1 MAELTQNNN
10 SITTG
15 DFSFSGAV
23 VTAICG
29 KPLGGTGGTI
39 IGQTYTA
46 DDIDIELRTGN
57 VFGLTQQFK
66 NSIPSKVT
74 DLTDSSSYATTALLD
89 SVSSEL
95 KDTFSDY
102 YTKTQTDTIFASAS
116 QLNNYLTTAQY
127 ETDSA
132 TFLTQEDI
140 SDLAT
145 KNELVTVSG
154 EITGWVNDQNYL
166 KQVPDT
172 YYTKTETSGKDE
184 LSAAFDAILEYN
196 VTAAAGIQVTTATD
210 NGVTTYG
217 ISMTAQPVVTD
228 TQLSGYN
235 GIHAAPDGNTS
246 GLWNVGLTQYMLN
259 TINGKLNSTDFTTY
273 TGTTA
278 PNTYLTQ
285 VSADTLYQAKGNY
298 ISSANFDDDKVYGYT
313 TEGWAVLDEGQVLT
327 PGSGISIEDDAI
339 NAKIGTDL
347 AFDSATSAIKIDTNG
362 NPNNTASNNRN
373 FVEGSWTVANG
384 YNCHAEGAGTS
395 ALGYGVH
402 AQGMWTCFS
411 SSKWG
416 DNTHIDTDIY
426 WAVGAGASVEGY
438 CNATTSCPMSGIEG
452 DDYGP
457 IHGGIIKV
465 IGNGYIVHDDQPD
478 PDAHT
483 HTHYPSDALIL
494 YRDGSLSAAGK
505 ISAAGIELGAEPD
518 LSEYIP
524 YSATVLP
531 IGTSNTATTNAAA
544 IGGLNSA
551 VDLSFALGNANTAKT
566 TGCAIGEHNY
576 AYNKSVAIGYQNIA
590 DYNVDIAIGYQ
601 CSAHDHGAAFINL
614 CTASNQS
621 IAAGNKCFASAGSVA
636 FGNCTS
642 AYDNSVALGHGSDS
656 KYNIANKYSFLA
668 GDACSAF
675 SYSQAFGRGIIAS
688 GNSASTGIGLF
699 AIGGWNATTANALFV
714 IGNGSWDSNIGKR
727 DALVVY
733 NDGTVSAKQF
743 QNADG
748 TDTINGTTYN
758 FTGVDNIEI
767 LPNAA
772 TANTANFPNDNVLR
786 FILES

>member
-46 DDIDIELRTGN
+46 DNIDIELRTGN

-74 DLTDSSSYATTALLD
+74 DLTDSSSYATTELLG

-102 YTKTQTDTIFASAS
+102 YTKTQADTIFASAS
-116 QLNNYLTTAQY
+116 QLSSYLTTAQY
-127 ETDSA
+127 NTDSA
-132 TFLTQEDI
+132 TF
-140 SDLAT
+140 AT
-145 KNELVTVSG
+145 KNELVTTSG
-154 EITGWVNDQNYL
+154 EIESWVTEQGYL
-166 KQVPDT
+166 QAVPDT

-196 VTAAAGIQVTTATD
+196 VTAAAGIKVTTATD
-210 NGVTTYG
+210 AGITTFG
-217 ISMTAQPVVTD
+217 ISMTAEQPVITN
-228 TQLSGYN
+228 TTISGYS
-235 GIHAAPDGNTS
+235 GIAAALDGNVS
-246 GLWNVGLTQYMLN
+246 GQWNIGLTHDMLA
-259 TINGKLNSTDFTTY
+259 TINGKAEKTDLNNY
-273 TGTTA
+273 LTTA
-278 PNTYLTQ
+278 QYQTDSATF
-285 VSADTLYQAKGNY
+285 VTSADITG
-298 ISSANFDDDKVYGYT
+298 DDKFVMT
-313 TEGWAVLDEGQVLT
+313 SAGWTALDEGQVLT
-327 PGSGISIEDDAI
+327 PGSGISIVDDAI

-347 AFDSATSAIKIDTNG
+347 TFDATTSAIKIDTNG
-362 NPNNTASNNRN
+362 NPNNTATNNRN

-426 WAVGAGASVEGY
+426 WAVGAGAAVEGY
-438 CNATTSCPMSGIEG
+438 CNATTSCPMSGTEG

-457 IHGGIIKV
+457 VHGGIIKV
-465 IGNGYIVHDDQPD
+465 IGNGYIVHDDVPD

-518 LSEYIP
+518 LSDYIP
-524 YSATVLP
+524 YSALNLP
-531 IGTSNTATTNAAA
+531 IGSNNTATNNAIAIGSNNTANNLGFAVGQSNTALKSSLAFGTN
-544 IGGLNSA
+544 
-551 VDLSFALGNANTAKT
+551 
-566 TGCAIGEHNY
+566 NY
-576 AYNKSVAIGYQNIA
+576 ANDISLAIGYGNYASGNNNSNQSAVN
-590 DYNVDIAIGYQ
+590 IAIGYGNK
-601 CSAHDHGAAFINL
+601 ATDHAASLINV
-614 CTASNQS
+614 CTAENYAF
-621 IAAGNKCFASAGSVA
+621 AAGHANSANDNSVA
-636 FGNCTS
+636 FGRDTTAKFYS
-642 AYDNSVALGHGSDS
+642 FGFGHLNSV
-656 KYNIANKYSFLA
+656 KNYS
-668 GDACSAF
+668 
-675 SYSQAFGRGIIAS
+675 YAFGRDLHYEGQWANGS
-688 GNSASTGIGLF
+688 QYGAF
-699 AIGGWNATTANALFV
+699 VIGGWNATTSYATTADAPLFI
-714 IGNGSWDSNIGKR
+714 IGNGSNGNRSDGF
-727 DALVVY
+727 VVY
-733 NDGTVSAKQF
+733 RDGNVSAKQF

-758 FTGVDNIEI
+758 FSGVDNIEI
-767 LPNAA
+767 LPLAA
-772 TANTANFPNDNVLR
+772 TASTANFPNDNVLR

>member
-46 DDIDIELRTGN
+46 DNIDIELRTGN

-74 DLTDSSSYATTALLD
+74 DLTDSSSYATTELLG

-102 YTKTQTDTIFASAS
+102 YTKTQADTIFASAS
-116 QLNNYLTTAQY
+116 QLSSYLTTAQY
-127 ETDSA
+127 NTDSA
-132 TFLTQEDI
+132 TF
-140 SDLAT
+140 AT
-145 KNELVTVSG
+145 KNELVTTSG
-154 EITGWVNDQNYL
+154 EIESWVTEQGYL
-166 KQVPDT
+166 QAVPDT

-196 VTAAAGIQVTTATD
+196 VTAAAGIKVTTATD
-210 NGVTTYG
+210 AGITTFG
-217 ISMTAQPVVTD
+217 ISMTAEQPVITD
-228 TQLSGYN
+228 TTISGYS
-235 GIHAAPDGNTS
+235 GIAAALDGNVS
-246 GLWNVGLTQYMLN
+246 GQWNIGLTHDMLA
-259 TINGKLNSTDFTTY
+259 TINGKAEKTDLNNY
-273 TGTTA
+273 LTTA
-278 PNTYLTQ
+278 QYQTDSATF
-285 VSADTLYQAKGNY
+285 VTSADITG
-298 ISSANFDDDKVYGYT
+298 DDKFVMT
-313 TEGWAVLDEGQVLT
+313 SAGWTALDEGQVLT
-327 PGSGISIEDDAI
+327 PGSGISIVDDAI

-347 AFDSATSAIKIDTNG
+347 TFDATTSAIKIDTNG
-362 NPNNTASNNRN
+362 NPNNTATNNRN

-426 WAVGAGASVEGY
+426 WAVGAGAAVEGY
-438 CNATTSCPMSGIEG
+438 CNATTSCPMSGTEG

-457 IHGGIIKV
+457 VHGGIIKV
-465 IGNGYIVHDDQPD
+465 IGNGYIVHDDVPD

-518 LSEYIP
+518 LSDYIP
-524 YSATVLP
+524 YSALNLP
-531 IGTSNTATTNAAA
+531 IGSNNTATNNAIAIGSNNTANNLGFAVGQSNTALKSSLAFGTN
-544 IGGLNSA
+544 
-551 VDLSFALGNANTAKT
+551 
-566 TGCAIGEHNY
+566 NY
-576 AYNKSVAIGYQNIA
+576 ANDISLAIGYGNYASGNNNSNQSAVN
-590 DYNVDIAIGYQ
+590 IAIGYGNK
-601 CSAHDHGAAFINL
+601 ATDHAASLINV
-614 CTASNQS
+614 CTAENYAF
-621 IAAGNKCFASAGSVA
+621 AAGHANSANDNSVA
-636 FGNCTS
+636 FGRDTTAKFYS
-642 AYDNSVALGHGSDS
+642 FGFGHLNSV
-656 KYNIANKYSFLA
+656 KNYS
-668 GDACSAF
+668 
-675 SYSQAFGRGIIAS
+675 YAFGRDLHYEGQWANGS
-688 GNSASTGIGLF
+688 QYGAF
-699 AIGGWNATTANALFV
+699 VIGGWNATTSYATTADAPLFI
-714 IGNGSWDSNIGKR
+714 IGNGSNGNRSDGF
-727 DALVVY
+727 VVY
-733 NDGTVSAKQF
+733 RDGNVSAKQF

-758 FTGVDNIEI
+758 FSGVDNIEI
-767 LPNAA
+767 LPLAA
-772 TANTANFPNDNVLR
+772 TASTANFPNDNVLR

>member
-39 IGQTYTA
+39 IGQTYNA
-46 DDIDIELRTGN
+46 DNIDIELRTGN
-57 VFGLTQQFK
+57 IFGLTPGFK

-95 KDTFSDY
+95 KDTLSDY
-102 YTKTQTDTIFASAS
+102 YTKTQADTIFASAS
-116 QLNNYLTTAQY
+116 QLNSYLTTAQY

-154 EITGWVNDQNYL
+154 EIESWVTEQGYL
-166 KQVPDT
+166 KTVPDT

-196 VTAAAGIQVTTATD
+196 VTAAAGIKVTTATD
-210 NGVTTYG
+210 VGVKTFG
-217 ISMTAQPVVTD
+217 ISMTAEPVVTD
-228 TQLSGYN
+228 TTLSGYN
-235 GIHAAPDGNTS
+235 GIAAALDGNIS
-246 GLWNVGLTQYMLN
+246 GQWNVGLTQDMLA
-259 TINGKLNSTDFTTY
+259 TINGKANKTDLNDY
-273 TGTTA
+273 LTTA
-278 PNTYLTQ
+278 QYQIDSATFVT
-285 VSADTLYQAKGNY
+285 SADITG
-298 ISSANFDDDKVYGYT
+298 DDKFVMT
-313 TEGWAVLDEGQVLT
+313 SAGWAVLDEGQVLT
-327 PGSGISIEDDAI
+327 PGSGISIVDDAI

-347 AFDSATSAIKIDTNG
+347 AFDDVTSAIKIDTNG
-362 NPNNTASNNRN
+362 NPNNTATNNRN

-416 DNTHIDTDIY
+416 DNTHINTDIY
-426 WAVGAGASVEGY
+426 WAIGAGASVEGY
-438 CNATTSCPMSGIEG
+438 CNATTSCPMSGTDG
-452 DDYGP
+452 VDYGP

-465 IGNGYIVHDDQPD
+465 IGNGYIAHDQQPD
-478 PDAHT
+478 PDAHE

-518 LSEYIP
+518 LSDYVP
-524 YSATVLP
+524 YSALNLP
-531 IGTSNTATTNAAA
+531 IGSNNTATNNAIAIGSNNTANDLGFAVGQSNTA
-544 IGGLNSA
+544 LNRSLA
-551 VDLSFALGNANTAKT
+551 FGVN
-566 TGCAIGEHNY
+566 NY
-576 AYNKSVAIGYQNIA
+576 ANDISLAIGYGNYASGNNNNNQSAVN
-590 DYNVDIAIGYQ
+590 IAIGYGN
-601 CSAHDHGAAFINL
+601 SAAEHAAAFINV
-614 CTASNQS
+614 CTAQNYAF
-621 IAAGNKCFASAGSVA
+621 AAGHGNLAIDNSVA
-636 FGNCTS
+636 FGR
-642 AYDNSVALGHGSDS
+642 DNT
-656 KYNIANKYSFLA
+656 ANFYSFDF
-668 GDACSAF
+668 GHTNNVKYY
-675 SYSQAFGRGIIAS
+675 SYAFGRGLHYEGQWAN
-688 GNSASTGIGLF
+688 GPQYGAF
-699 AIGGWNATTANALFV
+699 VIGGWNATTSYATTADAPLFI
-714 IGNGSWDSNIGKR
+714 IGNGSNGNPSDGF
-727 DALVVY
+727 VVY
-733 NDGTVSAKQF
+733 RNGNVSAKQF

-748 TDTINGTTYN
+748 TESINGTTYN

-767 LPNAA
+767 LPLAA

>member
-1 MAELTQNNN
+1 M
-10 SITTG
+10 
-15 DFSFSGAV
+15 
-23 VTAICG
+23 
-29 KPLGGTGGTI
+29 
-39 IGQTYTA
+39 
-46 DDIDIELRTGN
+46 
-57 VFGLTQQFK
+57 
-66 NSIPSKVT
+66 
-74 DLTDSSSYATTALLD
+74 
-89 SVSSEL
+89 
-95 KDTFSDY
+95 
-102 YTKTQTDTIFASAS
+102 
-116 QLNNYLTTAQY
+116 
-127 ETDSA
+127 
-132 TFLTQEDI
+132 
-140 SDLAT
+140 
-145 KNELVTVSG
+145 
-154 EITGWVNDQNYL
+154 
-166 KQVPDT
+166 
-172 YYTKTETSGKDE
+172 
-184 LSAAFDAILEYN
+184 
-196 VTAAAGIQVTTATD
+196 
-210 NGVTTYG
+210 
-217 ISMTAQPVVTD
+217 
-228 TQLSGYN
+228 
-235 GIHAAPDGNTS
+235 
-246 GLWNVGLTQYMLN
+246 
-259 TINGKLNSTDFTTY
+259 
-273 TGTTA
+273 
-278 PNTYLTQ
+278 
-285 VSADTLYQAKGNY
+285 
-298 ISSANFDDDKVYGYT
+298 
-313 TEGWAVLDEGQVLT
+313 
-327 PGSGISIEDDAI
+327 
-339 NAKIGTDL
+339 
-347 AFDSATSAIKIDTNG
+347 
-362 NPNNTASNNRN
+362 
-373 FVEGSWTVANG
+373 
-384 YNCHAEGAGTS
+384 
-395 ALGYGVH
+395 
-402 AQGMWTCFS
+402 
-411 SSKWG
+411 
-416 DNTHIDTDIY
+416 
-426 WAVGAGASVEGY
+426 
-438 CNATTSCPMSGIEG
+438 
-452 DDYGP
+452 
-457 IHGGIIKV
+457 
-465 IGNGYIVHDDQPD
+465 
-478 PDAHT
+478 
-483 HTHYPSDALIL
+483 
-494 YRDGSLSAAGK
+494 SAAGK